1 MLRFFRHFRKKLIE
15 QSKVR
20 SYILYAIGEIGLVMI
35 GILLAL
41 QINNWNASRKDRAF
55 ELEMLSEINR
65 ELLSEIE
72 DKQNVLIF
80 FNKAEKSLNELLNMR
95 IDNEYPRDSV
105 EQHLRNLGS
114 VGLFF
119 PYSDGAYEALKSGGL
134 DKIQNEKLRNDLI
147 RLYSYNF
154 KLISIYVNELA
165 RPTMAEKY
173 ELFDQVFPE
182 QLTPGPDD
190 VIVESLDFSTFEEVV
205 HTDKFME
212 LIKVG
217 NNVVSTVKP
226 RLQGILR
233 QMNEVQKLVE
243 NEISK

>member
-1 MLRFFRHFRKKLIE
+1 ME
-15 QSKVR
+15 QNKIR
-20 SYILYAIGEIGLVMI
+20 TYLLYAFGEIFLVVI
-35 GILLAL
+35 GILIAL
-41 QINNWNASRKDRAF
+41 QINTWNESRKDRAF

-72 DKQNVLIF
+72 DKQNALIF

-95 IDNEYPRDSV
+95 IDDEYPRDSLQ
-105 EQHLRNLGS
+105 QHLRNLGS

-134 DKIQNEKLRNDLI
+134 DKIQNEKLRNDLV

-154 KLISIYVNELA
+154 KLVSIYVNELA
-165 RPTMAEKY
+165 RPTMTVKY

-182 QLTPGPDD
+182 QLTPGPDG
-190 VIVESLDFSTFEEVV
+190 VIVNSLDFSTFEDVV

-212 LIKVG
+212 LIKAG
-217 NNVVSTVKP
+217 NTVVSSVKP
-226 RLQGILR
+226 RLQSILR
-233 QMNEVQKLVE
+233 HLNEVQSIVE

>member
-20 SYILYAIGEIGLVMI
+20 SYILYAIGEIALVMF

-41 QINNWNASRKDRAF
+41 QINNWNESRKDRAF

-72 DKQNVLIF
+72 DKQDVLIL

-95 IDNEYPRDSV
+95 IDNEYPRDSL

-165 RPTMAEKY
+165 RSAMTKKY

-212 LIKVG
+212 LIKAG

-233 QMNEVQKLVE
+233 QMNEVQKLME